1 MVNPAQLWHVCRFE
15 VLRRL
20 RSVSGIVALVVLVIT
35 SSVVGRQLAQAARM
49 LNEAKS
55 SRDAAALEMVTEL
68 IAGMAGFPLETVRAS
83 LEAHAPPLVGAFAF
97 LMFVMPLLTLTMGY
111 DQTAS
116 DIETRHAR
124 FLAFRIDRV
133 TLYMGK
139 LLGAWLLVS
148 MIVATAA
155 VSMAGYIW
163 VAGGALPEL
172 ADFAYLARIVATV
185 SIAALPLLTFL
196 GLLGTLRGRSR
207 RVVLFTVLWWVAVSL
222 AAAAV
227 RFGLEMEL
235 LADVVDSLWP
245 TTGRWSLILDE
256 GGPWLSSAARVA
268 LYSLVVGVLGLLH
281 FRRRDL

>member
-207 RVVLFTVLWWVAVSL
+207 RVVLFTVLCWS
-222 AAAAV
+222 
-227 RFGLEMEL
+227 
-235 LADVVDSLWP
+235 
-245 TTGRWSLILDE
+245 RWSTRAT
-256 GGPWLSSAARVA
+256 G
-268 LYSLVVGVLGLLH
+268 
-281 FRRRDL
+281 